1 MLCQFCGH
9 TRNQDRNN
17 DIHDRLGVALIQE
30 KLVQHWLKL
39 FGHVQQRPLKT
50 PMYSGIIKRIAMKRE
65 KEETKINIGRGSKRR
80 PKMIKYTQI

>member
-1 MLCQFCGH
+1 MS
-9 TRNQDRNN
+9 
-17 DIHDRLGVALIQE
+17 LIEE

-50 PMYSGIIKRIAMKRE
+50 PMYSGITKRIAMKRE
-65 KEETKINIGRGSKRR
+65 KEETKISIRRGRKRR